1 MPKSP
6 NLRKTNKQIANEGL
20 SLPTHFLVVEGTST
34 SQENNNADS
43 VADSVNEVT
52 LYPLKENV
60 LESIINKLKNIEL
73 NNNTDNLNSNP
84 NNNNNNTE
92 MATTITT
99 MDLIKIMTPFD
110 GTSGTLNRF
119 IRNGDRVIATAN
131 NNEDLVTD
139 LLRTKITG
147 KANEMLISVGD
158 PNDWSTIKNHLQT
171 QFSDRRTLET
181 ILHKLNTI
189 SQGNKPLELYYAEIS
204 DLQTALLNSVDTT
217 KSVEFRAGQNEVYL
231 DIVLKSFI
239 AGLDS
244 QLGYIVRANKPTNIK
259 EAYDICLN

>member
-84 NNNNNNTE
+84 NNNNSTE
-92 MATTITT
+92 MA
-99 MDLIKIMTPFD
+99 KW
-110 GTSGTLNRF
+110 
-119 IRNGDRVIATAN
+119 
-131 NNEDLVTD
+131 
-139 LLRTKITG
+139 LL
-147 KANEMLISVGD
+147 L
-158 PNDWSTIKNHLQT
+158 LQ
-171 QFSDRRTLET
+171 QW
-181 ILHKLNTI
+181 I
-189 SQGNKPLELYYAEIS
+189 
-204 DLQTALLNSVDTT
+204 
-217 KSVEFRAGQNEVYL
+217 
-231 DIVLKSFI
+231 
-239 AGLDS
+239 
-244 QLGYIVRANKPTNIK
+244 
-259 EAYDICLN
+259 